1 MPAASPN
8 RRDDAMQLLIIRH
21 AIAEDRV
28 VHAQLGRNDDE
39 RPLTA
44 KGVERMR
51 QGAAGLRRL
60 VPRVDVLASSPLAR
74 AQQTAAIVQ
83 DALDAP
89 KPMLRDEL
97 APGAKPAA
105 LAEWLAFLPSDGIVA
120 VVGHEPHLSEL
131 IGWLTTGE
139 ARSTVELKKGAACL
153 LEVGSR
159 PQAGSAVLRW
169 LLTPKQLRLLAAT

>member
-1 MPAASPN
+1 
-8 RRDDAMQLLIIRH
+8 MQLLIIRH

-28 VHAQLGRNDDE
+28 EHAKRGRNDDE

-51 QGAAGLRRL
+51 QGAAGLQRL
-60 VPRVDVLASSPLAR
+60 VPRVDVLATSPLRR

-89 KPMLRDEL
+89 KPMMRDEL
-97 APGAKPAA
+97 APEGAPAA
-105 LAEWLAFLPSDGIVA
+105 LADWLGFLPPDGIVA
-120 VVGHEPHLSEL
+120 IVGHEPHLSEL
-131 IGWLTTGE
+131 IGWFTTGE
-139 ARSTVELKKGAACL
+139 PRSTVELKKGSACL
-153 LEVGSR
+153 LEIAGT

-169 LLTPKQLRLLAAT
+169 LLTPRQLRLLAGV